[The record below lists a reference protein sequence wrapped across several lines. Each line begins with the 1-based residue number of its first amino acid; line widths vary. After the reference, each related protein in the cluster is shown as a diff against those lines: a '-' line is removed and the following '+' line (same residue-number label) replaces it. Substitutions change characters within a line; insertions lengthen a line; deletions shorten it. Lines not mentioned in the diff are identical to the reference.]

1 MNIVIQTQDPQEE
14 RFSRGN
20 ILKIIKI
27 IERKGSQEDSQEEFR
42 CTAVCPHVADFSL
55 SLVKL
60 GM

>member
-20 ILKIIKI
+20 ILKII
-27 IERKGSQEDSQEEFR
+27 ERKESQEDSQEEFR
-42 CTAVCPHVADFSL
+42 CTAVRSYVADFSL